1 MTAQERASW
10 PVATHMQRVQFMA
23 EVYSANTSTWYLNSE
38 MKANFSKAYDYWFSG
53 AFKNT
58 NPNWYANQISKLQ
71 YIRMCPGLTNSSAAI
86 PTYAGRACLLMRSEL
101 TTTQHTNC
109 LDLGA
114 KANWTDWT
122 GQNVVWQAEA
132 RLFFALMENDFDLAL
147 ACVNAIK
154 SVLVLAPGTEEGIK
168 VVRSASQHKT

>member
-1 MTAQERASW
+1 
-10 PVATHMQRVQFMA
+10 
-23 EVYSANTSTWYLNSE
+23 
-38 MKANFSKAYDYWFSG
+38 
-53 AFKNT
+53 
-58 NPNWYANQISKLQ
+58 
-71 YIRMCPGLTNSSAAI
+71 
-86 PTYAGRACLLMRSEL
+86 MRSEL